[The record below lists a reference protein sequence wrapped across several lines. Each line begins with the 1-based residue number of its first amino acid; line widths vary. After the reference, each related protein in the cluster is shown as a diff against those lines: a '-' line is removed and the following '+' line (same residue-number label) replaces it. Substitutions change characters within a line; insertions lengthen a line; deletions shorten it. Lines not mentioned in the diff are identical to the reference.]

1 MTKKEKKEYQELRDK
16 LKDELKFP
24 KELNALDLV
33 AVTLRCQ
40 QVFDELTEKSVSN

>member
-1 MTKKEKKEYQELRDK
+1 MTRKEKKEYIELKER
-16 LKDELKFP
+16 LKNELKFP